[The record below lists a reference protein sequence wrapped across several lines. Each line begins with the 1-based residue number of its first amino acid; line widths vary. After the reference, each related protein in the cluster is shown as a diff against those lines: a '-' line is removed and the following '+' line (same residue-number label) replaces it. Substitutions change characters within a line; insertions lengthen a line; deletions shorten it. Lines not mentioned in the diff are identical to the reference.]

1 MNGEVRVTSSE
12 IGLLGRLNAAAA
24 EKYASFGDA
33 TAGLGVFLDSLRRKD
48 ERVAPHLAE
57 LETVEARVGSWS
69 GRWRRSTRTPPRW
82 RNACEKYG
90 GTSERVSRGR
100 AEADEDISR
109 RSRGMVSRRLVS
121 DDRFSA
127 RGIGRLSEW

>member
-57 LETVEARVGSWS
+57 LETVEARVGELERTVATLDAHATAVEERMRKIRGNERAGVAGAS
-69 GRWRRSTRTPPRW
+69 GS
-82 RNACEKYG
+82 
-90 GTSERVSRGR
+90 
-100 AEADEDISR
+100 
-109 RSRGMVSRRLVS
+109 
-121 DDRFSA
+121 
-127 RGIGRLSEW
+127 